1 MYFFYCYCSEFLPF
15 HRTYLIFVFLQ
26 KVNEARES
34 QREYYEKELV
44 KLQARLEGEAAQ
56 LKEAHSKTLE
66 ELAWKHHTAIEA
78 AHTNANKD
86 KKKLQMVGLCFLSN
100 KTYCKKQMLEFEP
113 WTSWFCCMAS
123 FIWSYLQICWASL
136 KKLLSLY

>member
-1 MYFFYCYCSEFLPF
+1 M
-15 HRTYLIFVFLQ
+15 H
-26 KVNEARES
+26 EARET

-78 AHTNANKD
+78 VHSNANKD
-86 KKKLQMVGLCFLSN
+86 KKKLQMVSLCQI
-100 KTYCKKQMLEFEP
+100 YYKKQMLEFEP
-113 WTSWFCCMAS
+113 CTAWFCCMAS
-123 FIWSYLQICWASL
+123 FIWSYLQICCASL
-136 KKLLSLY
+136 KKTLQSL